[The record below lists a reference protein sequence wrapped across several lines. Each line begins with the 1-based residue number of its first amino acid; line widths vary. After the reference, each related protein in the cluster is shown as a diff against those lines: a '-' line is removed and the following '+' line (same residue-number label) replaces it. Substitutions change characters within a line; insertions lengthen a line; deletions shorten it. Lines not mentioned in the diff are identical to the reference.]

1 MKIFS
6 FICKKEKELEEQLDN
21 IIKKLEDVEDKYKK
35 ERKQIENIFNGNFI
49 NNRDNLYNRIDVKI
63 VGYSQNKNGHNVFIL
78 LYNNNEILLYNN
90 FYNKIEVM
98 PNLYFKR
105 QDMYDKNSQK
115 IGEKIKIIGLFAE
128 KDKNIGNGSILL
140 KALIKFAKEEKI
152 KKITG
157 ELPRGNK
164 ANNDKQLR
172 KHFYE
177 KFGFK
182 INEEQIELL
191 LD

>member
-1 MKIFS
+1 M
-6 FICKKEKELEEQLDN
+6 
-21 IIKKLEDVEDKYKK
+21 
-35 ERKQIENIFNGNFI
+35 
-49 NNRDNLYNRIDVKI
+49 NR
-63 VGYSQNKNGHNVFIL
+63 
-78 LYNNNEILLYNN
+78 
-90 FYNKIEVM
+90 
-98 PNLYFKR
+98 
-105 QDMYDKNSQK
+105 
-115 IGEKIKIIGLFAE
+115 
-128 KDKNIGNGSILL
+128 
-140 KALIKFAKEEKI
+140 EEKI

>member
-1 MKIFS
+1 M
-6 FICKKEKELEEQLDN
+6 E
-21 IIKKLEDVEDKYKK
+21 
-35 ERKQIENIFNGNFI
+35 NFI

-172 KHFYE
+172 KQFYE

>member
-78 LYNNNEILLYNN
+78 LYI
-90 FYNKIEVM
+90 KM
-98 PNLYFKR
+98 K
-105 QDMYDKNSQK
+105 DMYDKNSQK

>member
-90 FYNKIEVM
+90 FYNKTI
-98 PNLYFKR
+98 
-105 QDMYDKNSQK
+105 
-115 IGEKIKIIGLFAE
+115 
-128 KDKNIGNGSILL
+128 
-140 KALIKFAKEEKI
+140 
-152 KKITG
+152 
-157 ELPRGNK
+157 
-164 ANNDKQLR
+164 
-172 KHFYE
+172 
-177 KFGFK
+177 
-182 INEEQIELL
+182 
-191 LD
+191 

>member
-152 KKITG
+152 KKNYRRIT
-157 ELPRGNK
+157 
-164 ANNDKQLR
+164 QR
-172 KHFYE
+172 K
-177 KFGFK
+177 
-182 INEEQIELL
+182 
-191 LD
+191 